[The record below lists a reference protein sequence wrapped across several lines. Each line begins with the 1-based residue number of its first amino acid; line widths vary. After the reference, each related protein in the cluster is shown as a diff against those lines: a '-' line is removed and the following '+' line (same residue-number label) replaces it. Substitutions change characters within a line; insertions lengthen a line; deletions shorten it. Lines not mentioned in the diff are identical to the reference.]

1 MTGYVI
7 RRLLALPLLFIAVYT
22 IVFLLARLSPGGPWD
37 PSLPVPP
44 AVIENLRAHY
54 HVDDPLWSQYWHL
67 ARNIVVDF
75 DFGPSYLAM
84 RRNVSTMLAE
94 ALPVSLQLGGAS
106 VVLAL
111 LVGLFLGLIAA
122 VRQRTVMDYA
132 SMGLVMFG
140 ISVPPYV
147 TTPLLVIFLAI
158 HAGILPSQGWN
169 GIFSAAAIIPV
180 VALTLGPAANL
191 ARYTR
196 NSVLDVIGLDY
207 VRTAEAKGLPRRI
220 ILLRHILRNALIP
233 IVTVAG
239 LYLARI
245 LTHTFYVEYIYGIPG
260 MGRLAVDAVFGRD
273 YPVIMGVAVVV
284 AVLVGVTNLAVD
296 IVYAWADPRV
306 RYE

>member
-1 MTGYVI
+1 MTGYVV
-7 RRLLALPLLFIAVYT
+7 RRILALPLLFVAVYT

-44 AVIENLRAHY
+44 AVVENLRAHY
-54 HVDDPLWSQYWHL
+54 NVDAPLWEQYWLL

-84 RRNVSTMLAE
+84 RRNVSTMIGE
-94 ALPVSLQLGGAS
+94 ALPISLQLGLAS
-106 VVLAL
+106 VLLAMM
-111 LVGLFLGLIAA
+111 VGLAIGLIAA
-122 VRQRTVMDYA
+122 VRQRTAFDYT

-147 TTPLLVIFLAI
+147 TTPLMVIVFAI
-158 HAGILPSQGWN
+158 HTSILPSQGWN
-169 GIFSAAAIIPV
+169 GILSTTAIIPV
-180 VALTLGPAANL
+180 VALSLGPAANL

-196 NSVLDVIGLDY
+196 NSVLDVVGLDY
-207 VRTAEAKGLPRRI
+207 VRTAEAKGLPPKL
-220 ILLRHILRNALIP
+220 ILFRHILRNSLIP

-239 LYLARI
+239 LYIARI

-273 YPVIMGVAVVV
+273 YPVIMAVAVIV
-284 AVLVGVTNLAVD
+284 ALLVGVTNLLVD